1 MKCKVQLIGRLG
13 AEPEITTLPNAA
25 QVANLSIATEEYWK
39 DKQGQA
45 QRRTTWHRV
54 KFWSEGTI
62 GFIERNIAKGQL
74 VEIEGT
80 FRYEEYTDRE
90 GVKNKVP
97 VINGTNIMPLSFN
110 EGQAASGA
118 AGEGS
123 GAGNGEDIPF

>member
-13 AEPEITTLPNAA
+13 ADPEITTLPNSA
-25 QVANLSIATEEYWK
+25 QVANLSVATEEYWK

-62 GFIERNIAKGQL
+62 GFIQRNMAKGQL
-74 VEIEGT
+74 VEIEGA

-110 EGQAASGA
+110 DGQPSEQGASG
-118 AGEGS
+118 
-123 GAGNGEDIPF
+123 GAGNDHDDIPF